1 MGMWPRTSVTQTSSP
16 GPPGSAAHPGK
27 TQAQQKHKQRGA
39 REAGRKDTGVPAGR
53 EFQRA
58 RRLAKAPQLPQGGKA
73 ALRVDRFSYLLPLGC
88 ARLCSHLPTIP
99 KCCRSVSSGLLPGGR
114 RLGFKSRL
122 LSTGPVVR
130 TLSLPPRASVPVPPL
145 PGKPEWLRWVHA
157 HK

>member
-1 MGMWPRTSVTQTSSP
+1 MWPRTSVTQTSSP

-99 KCCRSVSSGLLPGGR
+99 KCCRSVSSGLLPGGP
-114 RLGFKSRL
+114 L
-122 LSTGPVVR
+122 
-130 TLSLPPRASVPVPPL
+130 PRAECLTLAPNSLQRKFNVIFFMSL
-145 PGKPEWLRWVHA
+145 HNHSFKN
-157 HK
+157 